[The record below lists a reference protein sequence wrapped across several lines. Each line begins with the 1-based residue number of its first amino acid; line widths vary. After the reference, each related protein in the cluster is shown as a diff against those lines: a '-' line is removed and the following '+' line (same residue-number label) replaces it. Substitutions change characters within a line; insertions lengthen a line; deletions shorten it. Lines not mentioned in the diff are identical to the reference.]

1 MKTTKNTIEEMKNSL
16 TIGQLKAIALLKYQN
31 EDLTAIDINDVE
43 ELDGDEERDGYIVL
57 TDAEADDKA
66 TEYITESLWAFNASF
81 LSSFTG
87 IDIEVFEAIHNNNRC
102 ESNNKAI
109 ASMIDDIDQF
119 VIEAVSADGRGHYIN
134 SYDGAEAEEYINGQF
149 FTSTEYLKDA

>member
-1 MKTTKNTIEEMKNSL
+1 MKTITNTIEEIKNSL

-57 TDAEADDKA
+57 TDAEADDKV
-66 TEYITESLWAFNASF
+66 TEYITESLWAFNPSF

-87 IDIEVFEAIHNNNRC
+87 IDIEVFEDIQSNDRC

-134 SYDGAEAEEYINGQF
+134 SYDGTETEEYINGQF
-149 FTSTEYLKDA
+149 FYIYRMS